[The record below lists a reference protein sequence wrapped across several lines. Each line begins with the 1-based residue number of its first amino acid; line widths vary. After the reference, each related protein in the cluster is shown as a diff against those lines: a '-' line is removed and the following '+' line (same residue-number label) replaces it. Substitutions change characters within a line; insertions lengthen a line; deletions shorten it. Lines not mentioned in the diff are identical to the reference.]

1 MVMSQCLHVLAFSL
15 HLSFV
20 MSLVPLLLYG
30 GGKVASE
37 NIGRIYFLYL
47 KNYL

>member
-20 MSLVPLLLYG
+20 MSPFPFLLYG
-30 GGKVASE
+30 DGKVALES
-37 NIGRIYFLYL
+37 IGRIYSLSL
-47 KNYL
+47 KNY